1 MVKVDYSEKLVT
13 IPADVSVNIEGKIIT
28 ATGPKGTVKKDFT
41 AAPFKFEIV
50 DNTVKISKNNLNK
63 RELAILGT
71 IASHIK
77 NMFTGVTKGYTYKMK
92 IVYAHFP
99 IAVKVAGADKLQIEN
114 FGGERYPRIARILK
128 GVTVRVEGDDLIITG
143 ADKEA
148 VSQTAA
154 NIQQTCRIKDKDPRV
169 FMDGIYVY
177 QKLEGDEIFWK
188 LI

>member
-1 MVKVDYSEKLVT
+1 MVKVDYSEKLVN
-13 IPADVSVNIEGKIIT
+13 IPDGVNINIEGKIIT
-28 ATGPKGTVKKDFT
+28 ANGPKGTVKKDFT

-50 DNTVKISKNNLNK
+50 DKTVKISKNNLNK
-63 RELAILGT
+63 KELAMLGT
-71 IASHIK
+71 LASHVK
-77 NMFTGVTKGYTYKMK
+77 NMFIGVTKGYTYKMK

-99 IAVKVAGADKLQIEN
+99 ITVKLVDTGKLQIEN
-114 FGGERYPRIARILK
+114 FCGERYPRMAKILK
-128 GVTVRVEGDDLIITG
+128 DVTVRVEGDDLIISG

-148 VSQTAA
+148 VAQTAA
-154 NIQQTCRIKDKDPRV
+154 NIQQTCKVKDKDPRV